1 MKSYSSNLFGAQA
14 LILIL
19 MMLSTLKIQAFD
31 INRFD
36 QSNAFALGKDLVAM
50 PFGMNLLEVTNAD
63 VDEFVIGIHGGNSE
77 GYEWVYPLWQLNQ
90 DSNQVFFY
98 RWNDK
103 RCANANNANLV
114 NQIDSLL
121 DNYLGVKKIKIL
133 SHSYGGTHL
142 LHSLDLIEQR
152 IANKNQD
159 LKIEIHFIASLLSP
173 PLLLR
178 LGCQFKTDFKDD
190 YSMDIYNWKTIQEI
204 DGAFRNYRK
213 DPQEVS
219 ISSASQTRLPE
230 IYNGR
235 KLGHNWS
242 ISWVADQISESN

>member
-19 MMLSTLKIQAFD
+19 IMLSALKIQAFD

-36 QSNAFALGKDLVAM
+36 QSNAFALGEDLVAM
-50 PFGMNLLEVTNAD
+50 PFGMQLLEANNAD
-63 VDEFVIGIHGGNSE
+63 ADELVIGIHGGNSE
-77 GYEWVYPLWQLNQ
+77 GYEWIYPLWQLNQ
-90 DSNQVFFY
+90 ESNQVFFY

-103 RCANANNANLV
+103 RCANANNSNLV

-121 DNYLGVKKIKIL
+121 DNYSKVKEIKIL

-142 LHSLDLIEQR
+142 LYSLDLIEQR
-152 IANKNQD
+152 IASKNQD

-213 DPQEVS
+213 DPQEIS
-219 ISSASQTRLPE
+219 ISSAAQKRLPE
-230 IYNGR
+230 TYNGR

-242 ISWVADQISESN
+242 ISWVADQISKSK

>member
-19 MMLSTLKIQAFD
+19 IMLSTLKIEAFD

-36 QSNAFALGKDLVAM
+36 QSNAFALGEDLVAM
-50 PFGMNLLEVTNAD
+50 PFGMQLLEANNAKAN
-63 VDEFVIGIHGGNSE
+63 ELIIGIHGGNSE
-77 GYEWVYPLWQLNQ
+77 GYEWIYPLWQLNQ
-90 DSNQVFFY
+90 KFNQVFFY

-114 NQIDSLL
+114 NQIDTLL
-121 DNYLGVKKIKIL
+121 DNYSEVKKIKIL

-142 LHSLDLIEQR
+142 LYSLDLIEQR
-152 IANKNQD
+152 IAKENHD

-190 YSMDIYNWKTIQEI
+190 YSMNIYNWKTIQEI

-213 DPQEVS
+213 DPQEIN
-219 ISSASQTRLPE
+219 ISSALQTRLPE
-230 IYNGR
+230 TYNGK

-242 ISWVADQISESN
+242 ISWVADQILESN

>member
-1 MKSYSSNLFGAQA
+1 MKGYSSNLFGAQA
-14 LILIL
+14 LVLILI
-19 MMLSTLKIQAFD
+19 MLSTPKIEAFD
-31 INRFD
+31 IDRFD
-36 QSNAFALGKDLVAM
+36 QSNAFALGEDLVAM
-50 PFGMNLLEVTNAD
+50 PFGMQLLEVNNAD
-63 VDEFVIGIHGGNSE
+63 ADELVIGIHGGNSE
-77 GYEWVYPLWQLNQ
+77 GYEWIYPLWQLNKE
-90 DSNQVFFY
+90 SNQVFFY

-114 NQIDSLL
+114 NHLDSLL
-121 DNYLGVKKIKIL
+121 DIYPNVEEIKIL

-142 LHSLDLIEQR
+142 LYSLDLIEQR
-152 IANKNQD
+152 IANKNQN
-159 LKIEIHFIASLLSP
+159 LKIEMHFIASLLSP

-242 ISWVADQISESN
+242 ISWVADQISENN

>member
-1 MKSYSSNLFGAQA
+1 MKSYSSNLFGAQS
-14 LILIL
+14 LIFIL
-19 MMLSTLKIQAFD
+19 MILSTPKIEAFD
-31 INRFD
+31 IDRFD
-36 QSNAFALGKDLVAM
+36 QNNTFALGKDLVAM
-50 PFGMNLLEVTNAD
+50 PFGMQLLEAKNTSAD
-63 VDEFVIGIHGGNSE
+63 ELIIGIHGGNSE
-77 GYEWVYPLWQLNQ
+77 GYEWIYPFWQLNKE
-90 DSNQVFFY
+90 SNQVFFY

-103 RCANANNANLV
+103 RCANANNVELMNH
-114 NQIDSLL
+114 IDSLIN
-121 DNYLGVKKIKIL
+121 NYSSVKRIKIL

-142 LHSLDLIEQR
+142 LYSLDLIEES
-152 IANKNQD
+152 IANKNQN

-178 LGCQFKTDFKDD
+178 LGCQFKTDFKND

-213 DPQEVS
+213 DPQEIS

-230 IYNGR
+230 TYNGR

-242 ISWVADQISESN
+242 ISWVADQISKSN